1 MKGEQTYSER
11 PTEWS
16 GKVELMYPS
25 DYGYAVLASSCAR
38 TTDLSSYS
46 STSCA
51 GNNWLK
57 TDSYQWTLTPRSSD
71 SNNVFSVSS
80 NGSLNHSN
88 TYNGYG
94 VRPSIYLKSNI
105 AIMGGSG
112 SYDDPYLVA
121 AS

>member
-38 TTDLSSYS
+38 TTNLSRYR

-57 TDSYQWTLTPRSSD
+57 TGSYQRLAACLARTVMLF
-71 SNNVFSVSS
+71 VH
-80 NGSLNHSN
+80 L
-88 TYNGYG
+88 
-94 VRPSIYLKSNI
+94 SI
-105 AIMGGSG
+105 
-112 SYDDPYLVA
+112 
-121 AS
+121 